1 MAASRRR
8 GSSSRRLDS
17 RGLGCDVDL
26 AGGVRLL
33 DLGDAN
39 TSGSPCL
46 LAVGSR
52 RRLCPSVGRLV
63 DRLEPS

>member
-1 MAASRRR
+1 LTVAAF
-8 GSSSRRLDS
+8 
-17 RGLGCDVDL
+17 GCDVDL

-33 DLGDAN
+33 DLGDVN

-52 RRLCPSVGRLV
+52 RRLCPSVGPLV
-63 DRLEPS
+63 DRLESS